1 MAWTGEG
8 TGAPSGTREGEDWGL
23 TCRLDKSGP
32 PLYCMPWAQ
41 RPGNRETFHSSLF
54 MGLQGAALPWKCTYK
69 IGAITQGADF
79 L

>member
-8 TGAPSGTREGEDWGL
+8 TGAPSGTREGEDWGP

-32 PLYCMPWAQ
+32 LSTACL
-41 RPGNRETFHSSLF
+41 GDSDLETERHFSLS
-54 MGLQGAALPWKCTYK
+54 MSLQGATLPWKCTYK